1 MHILVAYDK
10 SNAARKA
17 LMLAQTHAKSFCAR
31 IEVVRVMPQSFELGY
46 RDIQEMEY
54 ELKREVQQL
63 IGDNTPYV
71 THLIL
76 SDLSPGKELVEFD
89 QENEI
94 DEIIIGLTKRSK
106 LGKFLLGSTAQYVIL
121 NASCPVVTVK

>member
-17 LMLAQTHAKSFCAR
+17 LMLAQTHAKPFCAR
-31 IEVVRVMPQSFELGY
+31 IEVVIVMPQSRELGY
-46 RDIQEMEY
+46 RDIQVMEY
-54 ELKREVQQL
+54 ELKREVQKL
-63 IGDNTPYV
+63 IGDNTPHV

-76 SDLSPGKELVEFD
+76 SDLSSGEELVEFA

-94 DEIIIGLTKRSK
+94 GEIIMGLTKSSK
-106 LGKFLLGSTAQYVIL
+106 LGKFLFGSTAQYVIL